1 MFLTV
6 LVNMSSVNLTV
17 HVKLKR
23 LMNRSRLQYLLII
36 FSVMCLGVS
45 ANTYSKE
52 NTDQHCV
59 TQDVQALLG
68 VPLEYVEAQRKV
80 CADLVV
86 LGKRLF
92 FDQRLS
98 RDGTV
103 SCATCHDPEKAFADG
118 LVVAEGVNGRRGAR
132 NTPTVLNAAL
142 MTSQFWD
149 GRSRTLEE
157 QAKEPFVN
165 PDEHGLANHGEVME
179 MISQLPEYQPLFENA
194 FGVDMALMTI
204 DHVAEAIAAYER
216 TLVAANSPF
225 DRFYFAQEDQALSL
239 AAKAG
244 WQLFNGR
251 AGCSQCHSISEKS
264 ALFSDNEFHV
274 SGVGLASIQAQLA
287 DLTKKVYAQKNN
299 LTQHVLSQVEARAV
313 SELGRFNVTLNPK
326 DIGKFKTPS
335 LRNVA
340 LTAPYMHD
348 GSVETL
354 EEVIEI
360 ELYSHGEGD
369 RSLIILTP
377 QEKAYLVEFLKSL
390 TSEVLP
396 R

>member
-6 LVNMSSVNLTV
+6 LVNMSSFNLTV

-23 LMNRSRLQYLLII
+23 LMNRSRLQYLSLI

-59 TQDVQALLG
+59 TQDVQTLLG
-68 VPLEYVEAQRKV
+68 VPVEYVQELRKV

-92 FDQRLS
+92 FDQHLS

-118 LVVAEGVNGRRGAR
+118 LVVVEGVNGRRGAR

-165 PDEHGLANHGEVME
+165 PDEHGLGSHGEVME
-179 MISQLPEYQPLFENA
+179 IINQLPEYQPLFESA
-194 FGVDMALMTI
+194 FGADMTLMTI

-225 DRFYFAQEDQALSL
+225 DRFYFAQEDQALSP

-274 SGVGLASIQAQLA
+274 SGVGLASIQTQLGE
-287 DLTKKVYAQKNN
+287 LTKKVYAQKNN
-299 LTQHVLSQVEARAV
+299 VTQHVLSQTEARAV

-360 ELYSHGEGD
+360 ELYSHSEGD